1 VSALGLD
8 AGGTACRYVW
18 LDRQGHMRRGEVSG
32 FSGHVFTPEGRARA
46 EAGLKE
52 IGSSL
57 GPGLVS
63 SVHAGITG
71 LSPSAPAAPVMADMI
86 RAHFSA
92 RDVSIEG
99 DGALAYR
106 AAFAPGEG
114 HLVLAGTGSVGVH
127 SSRAGETTIIGG
139 RGVILDDAG
148 GGYWTAVQGLRHVMR
163 EEDDAPG
170 RGFSSPLGRAFSARL
185 GAEGWDVVR
194 TAVYSGDRGSVG
206 RLALAVVDA
215 AHEQDET
222 ALAILKRAGAELSRL
237 ASVLNARFGQKPVSL
252 VGRAAGMHPAIA
264 EGFRMKAP
272 EIDLSLP
279 DIDPAQAA
287 ARYALSRV

>member
-1 VSALGLD
+1 MSALGLD

-18 LDRQGHMRRGEVSG
+18 LDRQGHVRRGEVSG

-52 IGSSL
+52 IRASL

-63 SVHAGITG
+63 TVHAGITG
-71 LSPSAPAAPVMADMI
+71 LSPSAPAAPVMVDLI
-86 RAHFSA
+86 REHFSA
-92 RDVSIEG
+92 RDISIEG

-106 AAFAPGEG
+106 AAFEPGEG

-127 SSRAGETTIIGG
+127 SSRAGETTIVGG

-148 GGYWTAVQGLRHVMR
+148 GGYWIAVQGLRHIMR
-163 EEDDAPG
+163 QEDDAPG
-170 RGFSSPLGRAFSARL
+170 RGFSSPLGRAYAARL
-185 GAEGWDVVR
+185 GGEGWDVVR
-194 TAVYSGDRGSVG
+194 TAVYAGDRGSVG

-215 AHEQDET
+215 ASQQDDT
-222 ALAILKRAGAELSRL
+222 ALFILKRAGAELSRL
-237 ASVLNARFGQKPVSL
+237 AGVLNERFGPKPVAL
-252 VGRAAGMHPAIA
+252 VGRASGMHPAIA
-264 EGFRMKAP
+264 EGFRNEAP
-272 EIDLSLP
+272 QIDLSLP
-279 DIDPAQAA
+279 DIDPAMVA

>member
-1 VSALGLD
+1 MSALGLD

-18 LDRQGHMRRGEVSG
+18 LDRQGHVRRGEVSG

-52 IGSSL
+52 IRASL

-63 SVHAGITG
+63 TVHAGITG
-71 LSPSAPAAPVMADMI
+71 LSPSAPAAPVMVDLI
-86 RAHFSA
+86 REHFSA
-92 RDVSIEG
+92 RDISIEG

-106 AAFAPGEG
+106 AAFGPGEG

-127 SSRAGETTIIGG
+127 SSRAGETTIVGG

-148 GGYWTAVQGLRHVMR
+148 GGYWIAVQGLRHIMR
-163 EEDDAPG
+163 QEDDAPG
-170 RGFSSPLGRAFSARL
+170 RGFSSPLGRAYAARL
-185 GAEGWDVVR
+185 GGEGWDVVR
-194 TAVYSGDRGSVG
+194 TAVYAGDRGSVG

-215 AHEQDET
+215 ASQQDDT
-222 ALAILKRAGAELSRL
+222 ALFILKRAGAELSRL
-237 ASVLNARFGQKPVSL
+237 AGVLNARFGPKPVAL

-264 EGFRMKAP
+264 EGFRNEAP
-272 EIDLSLP
+272 QIDLSLP
-279 DIDPAQAA
+279 DIDPAMVA